1 MRRSVAVIVMLAL
14 SASMLGL
21 ATSASSVG
29 GLVAQ
34 PPGSTADTG
43 SLSFDPA
50 SVDVGGKVK
59 VIANFPSGVYM
70 VKLYKE
76 SATTPGTWSEVA
88 SDESNSS
95 GNAYMYDYQVDNAQ
109 NLYARITSGGTG
121 RTEVRTLTP
130 TVPGEIGPTGP
141 DTGDLTTDPATFT
154 ATEKIKVVANFPDGV
169 STVKLYK
176 EATGGKWDEVA
187 TDESNAAGNAY
198 FYDYQVTEP
207 QRLFA
212 RKSNGDRTEIDPVA
226 PSSKVSFDM
235 QRDCSGNNCGTTATA
250 TGVLDPAEAGRVFT
264 LQRQSGSSWVTV
276 TGASPTATDADGKV
290 EIDFPLAGIPQYTA
304 RIYRLTSPAV
314 GSSPAVTSPHTISF
328 MPGPAELGKN
338 VLRVD
343 VEGGKFPTS
352 KGLEYP
358 ATATASQDGVVNS
371 TINNFAV
378 EEFGVRG
385 TSTAGYTKR
394 PYKLKFEDS
403 PVGHDGVRHGGGQE
417 LDPPGELPRP
427 VVRAGK
433 GRPRPGASDQRG
445 RPLDTGQPVRG
456 AVRQRPVPRLLP
468 HDRVGQ
474 DRRRPGRR
482 QQEDRHDHG
491 GRQRPLAPPSTSC
504 QRSARSCSP
513 SRTPTSARRSTTGR
527 STRKG

>member
-352 KGLEYP
+352 KGLEYTGHGD
-358 ATATASQDGVVNS
+358 AQRNGDVNS
-371 TINNFAV
+371 THNSSP
-378 EEFGVRG
+378 GG
-385 TSTAGYTKR
+385 TSAC
-394 PYKLKFEDS
+394 
-403 PVGHDGVRHGGGQE
+403 
-417 LDPPGELPRP
+417 GEPRP
-427 VVRAGK
+427 PAT
-433 GRPRPGASDQRG
+433 PRG
-445 RPLDTGQPVRG
+445 R
-456 AVRQRPVPRLLP
+456 
-468 HDRVGQ
+468 
-474 DRRRPGRR
+474 
-482 QQEDRHDHG
+482 
-491 GRQRPLAPPSTSC
+491 TS
-504 QRSARSCSP
+504 
-513 SRTPTSARRSTTGR
+513 
-527 STRKG
+527 